1 MNIEEISE
9 QSSCVMGGKKVL
21 VRLNDQSES
30 SDLVPVFKVY
40 VNGTARPDLEKFII
54 QPNRERWSITWIIFY
69 SPSQPYISNLP
80 ENASIK
86 LTVMVISRVISEICD
101 QQTEIDRLVAGASE
115 RCGE

>member
-54 QPNRERWSITWIIFY
+54 QPNRERWSITWLIFY

-80 ENASIK
+80 DNASIK

-101 QQTEIDRLVAGASE
+101 QQTD
-115 RCGE
+115 